1 MSRNGAPTLRVRR
14 EITTQYIY
22 HGDQLG
28 TVYRSYCQRSL
39 ANETLVFSFHDSPF
53 KGAESRSDLL
63 IAIALLC

>member
-39 ANETLVFSFHDSPF
+39 ANETLVFSFHD
-53 KGAESRSDLL
+53 
-63 IAIALLC
+63 